1 MSSSAFINV
10 CNLLWRVVPLALLLC
25 VLPVATG
32 GALASDVLIIGD
44 IQFRQV
50 ADVAAE
56 MKAVVRSQA
65 REVATGEIKGRLESV
80 VARENPRV
88 IVALGLEAIAEATR
102 LREPIPIVYGLVIA
116 PPKSGRANMTG
127 VYMSTPVSE
136 YFAVARRYLPSIS
149 RFSVVGSHTL
159 MSFLLDAEGGH
170 ITPNRVNSSPE
181 LMSAVNRTP
190 NAHAL
195 LLLPDANLL
204 TASVME
210 KIFLFSFRESIPV
223 LGFSEGN
230 VKQGAL
236 FALVFEPKGL
246 GRQIG
251 EKVNKVL
258 MRGDTGDLPTA
269 SPPKKFNLFINTN
282 TAKKMNISIP
292 DEMLKKAKK
301 VYP

>member
-1 MSSSAFINV
+1 MSFSPFIYVYNV
-10 CNLLWRVVPLALLLC
+10 LRRAVPLALLLS
-25 VLPVATG
+25 VLPVVTG
-32 GALASDVLIIGD
+32 GASAADVLIIGD

-56 MKAVVRSQA
+56 IKAVVRSQTK
-65 REVATGEIKGRLESV
+65 EFATGDIKGRLESV
-80 VARENPRV
+80 VGRENPRV
-88 IVALGLEAIAEATR
+88 IVALGLEAVAEATR
-102 LREPIPIVYGLVIA
+102 LRDPIPIVYGLVIA

-136 YFAVARRYLPSIS
+136 YFAVAKRYLPSIS
-149 RFSVVGSHTL
+149 HLSVVGSHSL
-159 MSFLLDAEGGH
+159 MNFLLDVEGSH
-170 ITPNRVNSSPE
+170 VNAHRVNSSPE
-181 LMSAVNRTP
+181 FMSAVNRTP
-190 NAHAL
+190 NSHAL

-204 TASVME
+204 TSSLME
-210 KIFLFSFRESIPV
+210 KVFLFSFRESIPV

-251 EKVNKVL
+251 EKVNKTLV
-258 MRGDTGDLPTA
+258 RAEAGDVPTA

-282 TAKKMNISIP
+282 TAKKMNITIP
-292 DEMLKKAKK
+292 EEMLKRAKK